1 MEFFI
6 AKKLKSGSF
15 EELDQKIREELKKEG
30 FGVITEID
38 VKKTFKEKID
48 VDFRNYKILGACN
61 PIYAHKALQ
70 AEDKIGTFLPCNVV
84 IQESP
89 DGGLEVMAFD
99 PASAMMELDNPELAK
114 LSIEIR
120 ERLIKVLDKL
130 N

>member
-15 EELDQKIREELKKEG
+15 EELDQKIREELKNEG

-48 VDFRNYKILGACN
+48 VEFRKYKILGACN
-61 PIYAHKALQ
+61 PVYAHKALQ

-89 DGGLEVMAFD
+89 EGGLEVMVFD

-114 LSIEIR
+114 LSIDIR
-120 ERLIKVLDKL
+120 EKLIKVLDKL

>member
-6 AKKLKSGSF
+6 AKKLEGGSF
-15 EELDQKIREELKKEG
+15 EELDQKIREELKNEG

-38 VKKTFKEKID
+38 MKKTFKEKID

-61 PIYAHKALQ
+61 PTFAHKALL

-89 DGGLEVMAFD
+89 IGGLEVMVFD
-99 PASAMMELDNPELAK
+99 PASAMMELDNPELSK

>member
-6 AKKLKSGSF
+6 AKKINQGTF
-15 EELDQKIREELKKEG
+15 DDLDQKIREELKGEG

-38 VKKTFKEKID
+38 MKKTFKEKID

-61 PIYAHKALQ
+61 PAFAHKALI

-89 DGGLEVMAFD
+89 QGGLEVMAFD
-99 PASAMMELDNPELAK
+99 PVSAMMELDNPELSK

-120 ERLIKVLDKL
+120 EKLIRVLDKL

>member
-15 EELDQKIREELKKEG
+15 EDLDQKIREELKNEG

-48 VDFRNYKILGACN
+48 VDFRKYKILGACN
-61 PIYAHKALQ
+61 PTYAHKALQ

-89 DGGLEVMAFD
+89 EGGVEVMAFD

-120 ERLIKVLDKL
+120 EKLIKVLDKL

>member
-15 EELDQKIREELKKEG
+15 EDVDQKIREELKNEG

-48 VDFRNYKILGACN
+48 VDFRKYKILGACN
-61 PIYAHKALQ
+61 PAYAHKALQ

-89 DGGLEVMAFD
+89 EGGVEVMAFD

-120 ERLIKVLDKL
+120 EKLIKVLDKL

>member
-6 AKKLKSGSF
+6 AKKINSGTF
-15 EELDQKIREELKKEG
+15 EDLDRKIREELKNEG

-38 VKKTFKEKID
+38 IKKTFKEKID
-48 VDFRNYKILGACN
+48 VEFRNYKILGACN
-61 PIYAHKALQ
+61 PAFAHKALI

-89 DGGLEVMAFD
+89 QGGLEVMAFD
-99 PASAMMELDNPELAK
+99 PASAMMELDNPELSK

-120 ERLIKVLDKL
+120 EKLIKVLDEL

>member
-1 MEFFI
+1 MDFFI
-6 AKKLKSGSF
+6 AKKIQSGSF
-15 EELDQKIREELKKEG
+15 EDLDQKIREELKVEG

-38 VKKTFKEKID
+38 IKKTFKEKID

-61 PIYAHKALQ
+61 PAYAHKALL

-89 DGGLEVMAFD
+89 QGGLEVMAFD
-99 PASAMMELDNPELAK
+99 PASAMMELDNPELSK

-120 ERLIKVLDKL
+120 EKLIRVLDRL
-130 N
+130 D

>member
-15 EELDQKIREELKKEG
+15 EDLDQKIREELKNEG

-48 VDFRNYKILGACN
+48 VEFRKYKILGACN
-61 PIYAHKALQ
+61 PVYAHKALQ

-89 DGGLEVMAFD
+89 EGGLEVMVFD

-120 ERLIKVLDKL
+120 EKLIKVLDTL

>member
-15 EELDQKIREELKKEG
+15 EDLDQKIREELKNEG

-48 VDFRNYKILGACN
+48 VDFRKYKILGACN
-61 PIYAHKALQ
+61 PAYAHKALQ

-89 DGGLEVMAFD
+89 EGGIEVMAFD

-120 ERLIKVLDKL
+120 EKLIKVLDKL

>member
-6 AKKLKSGSF
+6 AKKLKGGSF
-15 EELDQKIREELKKEG
+15 ADLDKKIREELQKEG

-38 VKKTFKEKID
+38 IKKTLKEKID

-61 PIYAHKALQ
+61 PLFAYKALQ
-70 AEDKIGTFLPCNVV
+70 AVDKIGTLLPCNVV

-99 PASAMMELDNPELAK
+99 PASAMMELDNPDLAELSAEVREK
-114 LSIEIR
+114 LVM
-120 ERLIKVLDKL
+120 VLDML
-130 N
+130 E

>member
-15 EELDQKIREELKKEG
+15 EDLDRMIREELKNEG

-38 VKKTFKEKID
+38 LKKTFREKID

-61 PIYAHKALQ
+61 PTFAHKALL

-89 DGGLEVMAFD
+89 HGGLEVMVFD
-99 PASAMMELDNPELAK
+99 PASAMMELDNPELSK